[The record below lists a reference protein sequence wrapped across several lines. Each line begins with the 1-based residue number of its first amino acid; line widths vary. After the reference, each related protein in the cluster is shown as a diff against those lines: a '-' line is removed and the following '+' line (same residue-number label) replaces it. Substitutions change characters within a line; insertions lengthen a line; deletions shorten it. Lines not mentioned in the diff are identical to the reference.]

1 MDIQT
6 LTKEELKSLYDKDFY
21 QWILENL
28 GLLKAK
34 EYTFVDWEHLLEE
47 IEDMA
52 NRYLDAVTSHMGI
65 ILEHLYKWEYF
76 KEDETMGNGWVK
88 SILNSRDSIF
98 DIFEKSP
105 SLKHKAP
112 NYVKT
117 AWEYATRRLVS
128 FFEYPENIR
137 LAKKYFGK
145 IPTKDDFPQ
154 ICPYAF
160 EQILAYKPWL
170 NNEV

>member
-52 NRYLDAVTSHMGI
+52 NRYLDAR
-65 ILEHLYKWEYF
+65 Y
-76 KEDETMGNGWVK
+76 
-88 SILNSRDSIF
+88 
-98 DIFEKSP
+98 
-105 SLKHKAP
+105 
-112 NYVKT
+112 
-117 AWEYATRRLVS
+117 
-128 FFEYPENIR
+128 
-137 LAKKYFGK
+137 
-145 IPTKDDFPQ
+145 
-154 ICPYAF
+154 
-160 EQILAYKPWL
+160 
-170 NNEV
+170 